1 MTAAAVAA
9 PVGRRLRR
17 AAPWVW
23 LVPSIAIFVPF
34 FILPMAVVL
43 RNSFNR
49 DDPLA
54 LMVEDFTLAN
64 YAEILSDPY
73 YLTVFTNSIGVSLG
87 VTLGTL
93 ILGYP
98 FAYYL
103 VRYAR
108 TSRAFLLWA
117 IYLPLMVSVIVRAF
131 GWIVITA
138 DSGLIN
144 STLLALGVLKSPLIM
159 LFELESM
166 VPAMIHRYLP
176 LMALPLINALG
187 RIDENLHSASANL
200 GGGRFYT
207 FRRVVLPLSSPGIIA
222 GSQLVFANVLSDF
235 VIPNLLGST
244 RFRVLAPVIYEE
256 AAVHVAWATAAA
268 LAMVML
274 VIVAVMLAASNYT
287 FRRLAPWARNL

>member
-1 MTAAAVAA
+1 
-9 PVGRRLRR
+9 
-17 AAPWVW
+17 
-23 LVPSIAIFVPF
+23 
-34 FILPMAVVL
+34 
-43 RNSFNR
+43 
-49 DDPLA
+49 
-54 LMVEDFTLAN
+54 
-64 YAEILSDPY
+64 
-73 YLTVFTNSIGVSLG
+73 
-87 VTLGTL
+87 
-93 ILGYP
+93 
-98 FAYYL
+98 
-103 VRYAR
+103 
-108 TSRAFLLWA
+108 
-117 IYLPLMVSVIVRAF
+117 
-131 GWIVITA
+131 
-138 DSGLIN
+138 
-144 STLLALGVLKSPLIM
+144 
-159 LFELESM
+159 
-166 VPAMIHRYLP
+166 MIHRYLP

-274 VIVAVMLAASNYT
+274 VIVVIMLAASNYT